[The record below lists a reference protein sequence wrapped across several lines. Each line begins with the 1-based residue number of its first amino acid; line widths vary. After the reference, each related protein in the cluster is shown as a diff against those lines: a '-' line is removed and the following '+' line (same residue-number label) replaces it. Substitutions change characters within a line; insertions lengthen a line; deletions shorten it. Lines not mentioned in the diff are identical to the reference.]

1 MLDPLLASK
10 WGHLVD
16 PLPTTLDPNLN
27 LIKATRC
34 HNDGRIR
41 TQAARIA
48 SEFFIHNTIAI
59 RAQYLHQLHGPE
71 SVRAEIFRDPVINDW
86 CNAALQRAGIA
97 E

>member
-48 SEFFIHNTIAI
+48 SEFFIPFGLNICISCTA
-59 RAQYLHQLHGPE
+59 LKVSGPRFSE
-71 SVRAEIFRDPVINDW
+71 
-86 CNAALQRAGIA
+86 LQ
-97 E
+97 